1 MQQQQQLN
9 KARTGRVHGTALRML
24 CRVRTTRQ
32 ARCALLVWRAQE
44 QRAFVRLPKEPVIS
58 CARQVRQLRQEFTEL
73 QQCAEDLLTSVQRD
87 SFSGQIEQL
96 GKARLSLNGSASM
109 LPMPVSARRHMRD
122 SDQELTP
129 PTRKQDKEAPAAV
142 QHKKAAHKEAQEC
155 QVCAVQ

>member
-109 LPMPVSARRHMRD
+109 LPMP
-122 SDQELTP
+122 ELTP